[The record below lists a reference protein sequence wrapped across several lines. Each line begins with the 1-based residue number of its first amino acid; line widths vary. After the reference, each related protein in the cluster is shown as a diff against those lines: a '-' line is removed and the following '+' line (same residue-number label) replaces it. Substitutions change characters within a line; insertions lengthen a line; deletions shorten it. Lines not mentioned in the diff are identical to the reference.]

1 MGISDLLR
9 MEVSDQDVIEARAI
23 MAEVV
28 ESCGDKFLPLFEAL
42 DREMTR
48 RNDRKIRLCAVT
60 AIDPVMRKRALRRR
74 SRTRS
79 SETGARS
86 S

>member
-1 MGISDLLR
+1 
-9 MEVSDQDVIEARAI
+9 MEVSDQDVLDARAI

-42 DREMTR
+42 DCELAR
-48 RNDRKIRLCAVT
+48 RNHRKERLRTVVS
-60 AIDPVMRKRALRRR
+60 IDPAMRKRALRRR
-74 SRTRS
+74 TRTKS
-79 SETGARS
+79 SETGAQS